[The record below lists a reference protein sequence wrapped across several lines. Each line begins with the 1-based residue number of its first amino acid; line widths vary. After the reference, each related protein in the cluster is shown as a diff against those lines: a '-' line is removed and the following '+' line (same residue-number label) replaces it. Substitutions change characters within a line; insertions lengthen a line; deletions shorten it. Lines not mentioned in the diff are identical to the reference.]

1 MARSI
6 TPTFF
11 AKRNVTHS
19 VFLSADSSMSSG
31 PGSRPVMSPTLVSVF
46 SSMML
51 IVFATR
57 FVTATCVPSAS
68 ERKLCAPLP
77 VGIVFT
83 TFWLRQST
91 TAT

>member
-1 MARSI
+1 
-6 TPTFF
+6 
-11 AKRNVTHS
+11 
-19 VFLSADSSMSSG
+19 
-31 PGSRPVMSPTLVSVF
+31 MSPTLVSVF

-77 VGIVFT
+77 V
-83 TFWLRQST
+83 
-91 TAT
+91 